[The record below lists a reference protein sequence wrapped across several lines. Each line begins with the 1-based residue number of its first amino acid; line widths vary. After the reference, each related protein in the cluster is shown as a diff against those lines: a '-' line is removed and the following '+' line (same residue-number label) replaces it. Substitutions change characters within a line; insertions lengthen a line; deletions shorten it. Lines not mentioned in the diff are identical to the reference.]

1 MAATMYAVSAGALVL
16 GSGIASSQRMPRSI
30 KSASPFL
37 TPIRSIGGRQ
47 QKQQKYRPL
56 AVRND
61 RAPTDDLIDTVKD
74 AVKGTKVNT
83 TADKVRENMAREDEK
98 RSVVGTVP
106 SKTGTTIPRPEIERR
121 PETGDT
127 TFQSVMA
134 FDGPGPE
141 TINGRLAMVGF
152 FWGLIGEYY
161 THKTIVQQVTESG
174 STGLFWL
181 LVFGQ
186 VFFYASLVPMFQGE
200 SPDSRVN
207 GPFNAQAERWNGR
220 TAMLGFAGLL
230 AFEAAAHRAFIDW
243 GPAAKAVET
252 IVSSVNL
259 HSPLDSILQLDS
271 LATLPAPAAP
281 PASPAAPLASI
292 HTSVLLSLPTM
303 AATCAM
309 SAVAGLGHVTL
320 AARPAASAS
329 SFSSSTVMGAPL
341 RTNVPII
348 SEQRQATVMVRAQRS
363 PLDAVKDAIDSTKV
377 NITPESVKANQDKQG
392 GPGSEKQSVVGTVPA
407 AGTTIPRPELERRPE
422 TGDRSFGSLMAFDGP
437 APETINGRLAM
448 LGCAWAAVA
457 ELVTSPHQPILQQ
470 VAGSNN
476 TGLYW
481 LIGAAQVVFWSSLV
495 PLLKAES
502 PDSRSNGPFNA
513 KAERWN
519 GRLAMIGFAGLL
531 IFEQA
536 TGHSFF

>member
-1 MAATMYAVSAGALVL
+1 MAATMSAVSAGALVL
-16 GSGIASSQRMPRSI
+16 GSSSAGSQRMPRSI

-37 TPIRSIGGRQ
+37 APIRSIGGRQ
-47 QKQQKYRPL
+47 QRKQTYRPL
-56 AVRND
+56 AVRNN

-74 AVKGTKVNT
+74 AVKGTKVNI

-161 THKTIVQQVTESG
+161 THKTIVQQVTEPG

-230 AFEAAAHRAFIDW
+230 AFEAAAHHAFIDW

-252 IVSSVNL
+252 IVSGANTSRTMCN
-259 HSPLDSILQLDS
+259 SSCKQRQGSQPS
-271 LATLPAPAAP
+271 LRAP
-281 PASPAAPLASI
+281 PAVSRRSGRFDPHLCAPRS
-292 HTSVLLSLPTM
+292 TTM

-329 SFSSSTVMGAPL
+329 SFTSSTVMGAPL
-341 RTNVPII
+341 RTNVSII
-348 SEQRQATVMVRAQRS
+348 SKQRQATVMVRAQRS

-407 AGTTIPRPELERRPE
+407 SGATIPRPELERRPE

-448 LGCAWAAVA
+448 LGCAWAAFA
-457 ELVTSPHQPILQQ
+457 ELVTSPHQPIVQQ
-470 VAGSNN
+470 VAGLHNS
-476 TGLYW
+476 GLYW

-495 PLLKAES
+495 PLLKSES

-531 IFEQA
+531 IFEQVA
-536 TGHSFF
+536 GHSFF

>member
-1 MAATMYAVSAGALVL
+1 MAAIMSAASAGALVL
-16 GSGIASSQRMPRSI
+16 GSSSAGSQRMPRSI
-30 KSASPFL
+30 NLASPFL
-37 TPIRSIGGRQ
+37 APIRSIGGRQ
-47 QKQQKYRPL
+47 QKKQTIRPL

-61 RAPTDDLIDTVKD
+61 RSPTDDLLDTVKD
-74 AVKGTKVNT
+74 AVKGTKVNI

-127 TFQSVMA
+127 TFQSIMA

-161 THKTIVQQVTESG
+161 THKTIVQQVTEPG

-230 AFEAAAHRAFIDW
+230 AFEAAAHHAFIDW

-252 IVSSVNL
+252 IVSSL
-259 HSPLDSILQLDS
+259 SPLDS
-271 LATLPAPAAP
+271 LASSPAPPFP
-281 PASPAAPLASI
+281 PAVSLRSGRFDSHLRAPQS
-292 HTSVLLSLPTM
+292 TTM

-329 SFSSSTVMGAPL
+329 SFTSSTVMGAPL
-341 RTNVPII
+341 MTNVSII
-348 SEQRQATVMVRAQRS
+348 SKQRRATVMVRAQRS

-407 AGTTIPRPELERRPE
+407 SGATIPRPELERRPE

-457 ELVTSPHQPILQQ
+457 ELVTSPHQPIVQQ
-470 VAGSNN
+470 IAGSHNS
-476 TGLYW
+476 GLYW

-495 PLLKAES
+495 PLLKSES

-531 IFEQA
+531 IFEQVA
-536 TGHSFF
+536 GHSFF